1 MPWAQIV
8 EKVKIYKPL
17 VRVVESLYCEEALAL
32 DLTCLDVQDLWSNW
46 VEDLAV
52 EVEVWE
58 A

>member
-1 MPWAQIV
+1 MPWAQV
-8 EKVKIYKPL
+8 AEKARIYKPL
-17 VRVVESLYCEEALAL
+17 VRVGEPFYCEVALAL
-32 DLTCLDVQDLWSNW
+32 ELTCLDVQDLWSNW